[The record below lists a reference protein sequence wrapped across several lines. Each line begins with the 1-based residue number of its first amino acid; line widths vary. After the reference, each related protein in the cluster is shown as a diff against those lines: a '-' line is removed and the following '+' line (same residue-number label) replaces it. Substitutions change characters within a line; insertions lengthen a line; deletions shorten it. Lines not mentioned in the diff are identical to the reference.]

1 MRTTRPQT
9 AWIVV
14 LLALGTHALSAL
26 PVCVAVV
33 DSPVDATHPALD
45 GRVGPPCGGHSTENA
60 DQEDPH
66 GTAVASVIISYSRH
80 ARVGGIPWD
89 YRTRTDWYE
98 KIARCLRYFPAECG
112 SAIEWIE
119 VYLDEYAQLW
129 PRFPIVSASVGMH
142 LRVGSEPVE
151 PRTELLRW
159 IIDQVRQSNPS
170 LWHRYTQSQTPP
182 KERSIYLRSAGPK
195 RLNSGSTASLLDRAI
210 LVNHTELWGH
220 SLIVTAIDPRANNRL
235 ASYADHCGLVPAKW
249 NPGRTRPAL
258 LRRRP
263 GHPRSGDPRRQ
274 DRVPARNLIL
284 YPRMSRQSS
293 WRCTNDAGCA
303 DRHSSSGYW
312 SLRTELRHTTT
323 RSSTAQ
329 ASSQW
334 SEQSEPAHSPT
345 FL

>member
-249 NPGRTRPAL
+249 NPDEHGRHFCVAAPGIHEVATPGGKIEFRQGTSFSTPYVAAILVEMHERCGLRGSAL
-258 LRRRP
+258 VKRLLE
-263 GHPRSGDPRRQ
+263 S
-274 DRVPARNLIL
+274 
-284 YPRMSRQSS
+284 
-293 WRCTNDAGCA
+293 A
-303 DRHSSSGYW
+303 DRTPPYDDAFQYGAG
-312 SLRTELRHTTT
+312 LVTMERAVR
-323 RSSTAQ
+323 AC
-329 ASSQW
+329 
-334 SEQSEPAHSPT
+334 P
-345 FL
+345 